1 ELEENYL
8 DVFKVEHPESKTV
21 TSSIYFYLQKL
32 CNDDELKSLESGN
45 YDYLNFEKNESQTI
59 TEETVEESA
68 LLPKL
73 THVPYD

>member
-1 ELEENYL
+1 MPEKKWPLFHCFELEENYL

-45 YDYLNFEKNESQTI
+45 YEYLNFEKTN
-59 TEETVEESA
+59 
-68 LLPKL
+68 PRR
-73 THVPYD
+73 